1 MIKLKD
7 YDLRLLER
15 VSNKMNLDLNI
26 KEIDNEFYIK
36 QEDLLSAID
45 ELYDSVGF
53 LEEKI
58 EDLEQDIQEN
68 YEPKKFNPYKEYGIS
83 KSEFE

>member
-15 VSNKMNLDLNI
+15 VSEKLSLQIDI

-36 QEDLLSAID
+36 NDDLLSVVD
-45 ELYDSVGF
+45 ELYDEVGH
-53 LEEKI
+53 LEERI
-58 EDLEQDIQEN
+58 EDIERDMQEN
-68 YEPKKFNPYKEYGIS
+68 YEPKKFDPYSEYGVSRNYFI
-83 KSEFE
+83 

>member
-36 QEDLLSAID
+36 QDDLLSAID